1 MFCVAQGLK
10 LKKQRSTG
18 DLEKRG
24 TASGSI
30 RSTVS
35 TASWISTGSSQSAI
49 SNKYVCPTPPPSPPI
64 SSTKTFD
71 SFNLFWFLSRRT
83 HTDSNASFTVDE
95 EHLDP
100 SVTEVYMGEWKRDK
114 RDGYGISERSDGLK

>member
-1 MFCVAQGLK
+1 MHRAVLDQQYRLHHGLVLVHHNRPYRISEFHIHYLQSNINNNNSK
-10 LKKQRSTG
+10 LFNRSM
-18 DLEKRG
+18 
-24 TASGSI
+24 
-30 RSTVS
+30 
-35 TASWISTGSSQSAI
+35 
-49 SNKYVCPTPPPSPPI
+49 
-64 SSTKTFD
+64 
-71 SFNLFWFLSRRT
+71 

>member
-1 MFCVAQGLK
+1 MNNNAK
-10 LKKQRSTG
+10 LFNRSM
-18 DLEKRG
+18 
-24 TASGSI
+24 
-30 RSTVS
+30 
-35 TASWISTGSSQSAI
+35 
-49 SNKYVCPTPPPSPPI
+49 
-64 SSTKTFD
+64 
-71 SFNLFWFLSRRT
+71 